1 MSDENTTE
9 ENTTAGNTSEEDAT
23 EEKIPKEL
31 AGKIGRSFAL
41 LYNRLSM
48 YNLDHPF
55 ASQALDDFFDIVDE
69 GLSYSSPI
77 VVIMYKDQFF
87 VEEEPLDPRINTSKM
102 LAHFKKTGIQ
112 SISFEAEVAEKELN
126 DFAAIFINAGKY
138 PTADV
143 MKEACT
149 DQKIVRIKINHVFYR
164 KVTEDDEVIDRK
176 TLEQQTGQ
184 PAGGSG
190 DADGSSALEMMAE
203 SVLMEE
209 LEKSLSLGNVLQN
222 PQAASQQVLA
232 AEAAAAKD
240 GTVPAGSGTVIM
252 QNLQQL
258 RDQVDAAAEG
268 DEQMNLQQMAQ
279 AVFDMKRNLLKG
291 IEAQKAAGVVFQNEA
306 EIIAEADELTDNVLL
321 QLIRD
326 EYQQGKISVQRLAHI
341 VRRLIPQPKEIQR
354 LLPKIKEVLL
364 EEGMALNE
372 FLQLTQELKKEL
384 QSEGLAHVLEKGAE
398 EIGISG
404 EDLVK
409 EISQDPRGAAE
420 LIYLASEI
428 RKGTGDDK
436 VLSDLLVDYV
446 ERVGSHLA
454 LDAADKHGVTGGKP
468 LRSIV
473 AKVET
478 TLLKGLQN
486 KDVDSNVIHQV
497 ARRLNQ
503 RFDDAMKKLEGQVIE
518 RRNNPSGAANP
529 SAAGREAVDD
539 EQELREAIDQ
549 MRDATGEQS
558 LEADSSQ
565 AAAEDLPAAPGRKKK
580 ELDPVQII
588 IPDGVLDRKTTL
600 FFLDKEIARY
610 TRYKTKFA
618 VVVLAINILRAR
630 RKMKGTLS
638 RNAVMNMVL
647 ERLTSIFRDTDIPG
661 MLDDG
666 KIMVVLPMVN
676 GLEAR
681 KAQSRILKAI
691 HEEPYELDG
700 IPLRVK
706 LAGITAV
713 FDIDVTPT
721 RKDFVARVDSD
732 ITDMLMRLQNI
743 QSIT

>member
-1 MSDENTTE
+1 MTE
-9 ENTTAGNTSEEDAT
+9 ENITEEDST

-48 YNLDHPF
+48 YSLDHPF
-55 ASQALDDFFDIVDE
+55 ASQALDDFFDIMDE
-69 GLSYSSPI
+69 GLSYSSPV

-126 DFAAIFINAGKY
+126 DFAAIFINTAEF
-138 PTADV
+138 PTADI

-176 TLEQQTGQ
+176 TLEQQTGKT
-184 PAGGSG
+184 GSG
-190 DADGSSALEMMAE
+190 SGEAGGSSALEMMAE

-209 LEKSLSLGNVLQN
+209 LEKSMSIGHVLQN
-222 PQAASQQVLA
+222 PQAVSQKLIA
-232 AEAAAAKD
+232 ADAAADKEGSA
-240 GTVPAGSGTVIM
+240 PAGSGSVIM
-252 QNLQQL
+252 HSLQKI
-258 RDQVDAAAEG
+258 RNEVESATGGDQ
-268 DEQMNLQQMAQ
+268 QMDMQQMAQ
-279 AVFDMKRNLLKG
+279 AVFDMKRDLLKG
-291 IEAQKAAGVVFQNEA
+291 IQAQKAAGIVFQNEA

-321 QLIRD
+321 QLIKD
-326 EYQQGKISVQRLAHI
+326 EYQQGKITVQRLAHI

-364 EEGMALNE
+364 AEGMALNE

-398 EIGISG
+398 QIGISG

-409 EISQDPRGAAE
+409 EISQDPKGAAE

-454 LDAADKHGVTGGKP
+454 LDAADKHGVQGGKP
-468 LRSIV
+468 LRNIV

-478 TLLKGLQN
+478 TLLKGLKN
-486 KDVDSNVIHQV
+486 KDVDVNVIHQV
-497 ARRLNQ
+497 ARRLNE

-518 RRNNPSGAANP
+518 RRNNPSGATK
-529 SAAGREAVDD
+529 EAVDD
-539 EQELREAIDQ
+539 EQDLQEVLDQ
-549 MRDATGEQS
+549 MRDTTGEQS
-558 LEADSSQ
+558 LQADPSQ
-565 AAAEDLPAAPGRKKK
+565 PAADDPSPAPGRRKK
-580 ELDPVQII
+580 EVDPVAII
-588 IPDGVLDRKTTL
+588 IPRGILDRNHLL
-600 FFLDKEIARY
+600 FFVDREIARLV
-610 TRYKTKFA
+610 RYKTKFA
-618 VVVLAINILRAR
+618 IVVLAINILRAR
-630 RKMKGTLS
+630 RKIKGTLS

-647 ERLTSIFRDTDIPG
+647 ERLVPIFRDTDIPG
-661 MLDDG
+661 MLDDN
-666 KIMVVLPMVN
+666 KIMIVLPMVPR
-676 GLEAR
+676 LEAR
-681 KAQSRILKAI
+681 KAMSRILKAV
-691 HEEPYELDG
+691 HEHPYELDG

-706 LAGITAV
+706 LAGITTE
-713 FDIDVTPT
+713 FDLDTTPT
-721 RKDFVARVDSD
+721 RMEFIARVEAD
-732 ITDMLMRLQNI
+732 INDMLLRLQNI

>member
-1 MSDENTTE
+1 MTE
-9 ENTTAGNTSEEDAT
+9 ENTT

-48 YNLDHPF
+48 YSSDHPF

-69 GLSYSSPI
+69 GLSYSSPV

-112 SISFEAEVAEKELN
+112 SISFEEEVLEKELN
-126 DFAAIFINAGKY
+126 DFASIFINTTEH
-138 PTADV
+138 PTADE
-143 MKEACT
+143 MKDACAAK
-149 DQKIVRIKINHVFYR
+149 QIVRIKINHVFYR

-176 TLEQQTGQ
+176 TLEQQGGQ
-184 PAGGSG
+184 PPGASGGDDS
-190 DADGSSALEMMAE
+190 SSALEMMAE

-209 LEKSLSLGNVLQN
+209 LEKSLSMGHVIEN
-222 PQAASQQVLA
+222 PQAVSQKMLA
-232 AEAAAAKD
+232 ADAAADKD
-240 GTVPAGSGTVIM
+240 GTAPAGSGSVIM
-252 QNLQQL
+252 QSLQKM
-258 RDQVDAAAEG
+258 RNEVDAAA
-268 DEQMNLQQMAQ
+268 DSDQPMNLQQMAQ
-279 AVFDMKRNLLKG
+279 AVFDMKRDLLKG
-291 IEAQKAAGVVFQNEA
+291 IEAQKAAGIVFQNEA

-321 QLIRD
+321 QLIKD

-341 VRRLIPQPKEIQR
+341 VRRLIPQSSEIKR
-354 LLPKIKEVLL
+354 LLPKIKETLI

-398 EIGISG
+398 EIGISS

-409 EISQDPRGAAE
+409 EISQDPKGAAE

-454 LDAADKHGVTGGKP
+454 LDAADKHGVQGGKQ

-486 KDVDSNVIHQV
+486 KDVDTQVIHKV
-497 ARRLNQ
+497 ARRLNE
-503 RFDDAMKKLEGQVIE
+503 RFDEAMKKLEGQVIE
-518 RRNNPSGAANP
+518 RRTNPSGAANP
-529 SAAGREAVDD
+529 AGAGKEAVDD
-539 EQELREAIDQ
+539 EQDLREVIDQ
-549 MRDATGEQS
+549 MRDGTEGQDLEGEP
-558 LEADSSQ
+558 SQ
-565 AAAEDLPAAPGRKKK
+565 QDAPGRSKKPV
-580 ELDPVQII
+580 DPVQIELPRGI
-588 IPDGVLDRKTTL
+588 LDRQHVL
-600 FFLDKEIARY
+600 FFIDKEIARLV
-610 TRYKTKFA
+610 RHKTKFA
-618 VVVLAINILRAR
+618 ALIMGINILRAR
-630 RKMKGTLS
+630 RKTKDPIS

-647 ERLTSIFRDTDIPG
+647 ARLARIFRDTDIPG
-661 MLDDG
+661 MLDDN
-666 KIMVVLPMVN
+666 KIMVVLPMVAR
-676 GLEAR
+676 LEAR
-681 KAQSRILKAI
+681 KAQSRILKAV
-691 HEEPYELDG
+691 HEHPYELDG

-706 LAGITAV
+706 LAGITTE
-713 FDIDVTPT
+713 FDLDVTPT
-721 RKDFVARVDSD
+721 RREFIARVEADM
-732 ITDMLMRLQNI
+732 TDMLLRLQNI

>member
-1 MSDENTTE
+1 MTE
-9 ENTTAGNTSEEDAT
+9 ENTT

-55 ASQALDDFFDIVDE
+55 ASQALDDYFDIVDE

-102 LAHFKKTGIQ
+102 LAHFKKTGVQ
-112 SISFEAEVAEKELN
+112 SISFEAEVMEKELN
-126 DFAAIFINAGKY
+126 NFAAIFINTAKY

-143 MKEACT
+143 MKEACEE
-149 DQKIVRIKINHVFYR
+149 QNIVRIKINHVFYR

-176 TLEQQTGQ
+176 TLEQQTGKGF
-184 PAGGSG
+184 GGSG
-190 DADGSSALEMMAE
+190 EVDDGSALEMMAE

-209 LEKSLSLGNVLQN
+209 LEKSLSIGQVLEN
-222 PQAASQQVLA
+222 PQAASQQLLA
-232 AEAAAAKD
+232 ADAAAGKD
-240 GTVPAGSGTVIM
+240 GTAPAGSGSVIM
-252 QNLQQL
+252 QNLQKMRQEVEAAVDG
-258 RDQVDAAAEG
+258 DQP
-268 DEQMNLQQMAQ
+268 MNLQQMAQ
-279 AVFDMKRNLLKG
+279 AVFDMKRDLLKG

-306 EIIAEADELTDNVLL
+306 QIIAEADELTDNVLL
-321 QLIRD
+321 QLIKD
-326 EYQQGKISVQRLAHI
+326 EYQQGKISVQRMAHI
-341 VRRLIPQPKEIQR
+341 IRRLIPQPKEIQR

-398 EIGISG
+398 QIGISG
-404 EDLVK
+404 EDLVR
-409 EISQDPRGAAE
+409 EISQDPKGAAE

-454 LDAADKHGVTGGKP
+454 LDAADKAGVQGGKP

-478 TLLKGLQN
+478 TLLKGLKN
-486 KDVDSNVIHQV
+486 KDVDTNVIHQV
-497 ARRLNQ
+497 ARRLNE
-503 RFDDAMKKLEGQVIE
+503 RFDEAMKKLEGQVIE
-518 RRNNPSGAANP
+518 RRQNPSGTTQK
-529 SAAGREAVDD
+529 AVDD
-539 EQELREAIDQ
+539 EQDLREVLDQ
-549 MRDATGEQS
+549 MRDTTGEQS
-558 LEADSSQ
+558 LEGEPSHP
-565 AAAEDLPAAPGRKKK
+565 AEDDLSAAPPGRRKK
-580 ELDPVQII
+580 EVDPVEII
-588 IPDGVLDRKTTL
+588 IPRGILDRNHLL
-600 FFLDKEIARY
+600 FFIDREIARLV
-610 TRYKTKFA
+610 RHKTKFA
-618 VVVLAINILRAR
+618 IVVLAINILRAR
-630 RKMKGTLS
+630 RKIKGTLS

-647 ERLTSIFRDTDIPG
+647 ERLVPIFRDTDIPG
-661 MLDDG
+661 MLDNN
-666 KIMVVLPMVN
+666 KIMVVLPMVPR
-676 GLEAR
+676 LEAR
-681 KAQSRILKAI
+681 KAMSRILKEV

-700 IPLRVK
+700 VPLRVK
-706 LAGITAV
+706 LAGITTE
-713 FDIDVTPT
+713 FDLDVTPT
-721 RKDFVARVDSD
+721 RREFVARVEAD
-732 ITDMLMRLQNI
+732 INDMLLRLQNI

>member
-1 MSDENTTE
+1 MTE
-9 ENTTAGNTSEEDAT
+9 ENTN

-31 AGKIGRSFAL
+31 ASKIGRSFAL

-55 ASQALDDFFDIVDE
+55 AAQALDDFFDIVDE

-112 SISFEAEVAEKELN
+112 SISFEQEVAEKELN
-126 DFAAIFINAGKY
+126 NFAGIFINTAEH
-138 PTADV
+138 PTAEA
-143 MKEACT
+143 MKEACAEEN
-149 DQKIVRIKINHVFYR
+149 IVRIKINHVFYR

-176 TLEQQTGQ
+176 TLEQQSGK
-184 PAGGSG
+184 AGDGSG
-190 DADGSSALEMMAE
+190 EADGSSALEMMAE

-209 LEKSLSLGNVLQN
+209 LEKSLSLGNVLEN
-222 PQAASQQVLA
+222 PQAASQQMLA
-232 AEAAAAKD
+232 AEAAAAKE
-240 GTVPAGSGTVIM
+240 GSAPSGSGSVIM
-252 QNLQQL
+252 QNLQQI
-258 RDQVDAAAEG
+258 RNEVDAAAEG
-268 DEQMNLQQMAQ
+268 DQQMNMQQLAQ

-291 IEAQKAAGVVFQNEA
+291 IEAQKASGVVFQNEA
-306 EIIAEADELTDNVLL
+306 QIIAEADELTDNVLL

-364 EEGMALNE
+364 EEGMALNQ

-404 EDLVK
+404 EDLVR
-409 EISQDPRGAAE
+409 EISQDPKGAAE

-428 RKGTGDDK
+428 RKGTGDDT
-436 VLSDLLVDYV
+436 VLQDLLVDYV

-454 LDAADKHGVTGGKP
+454 LDAADKQGVQGGKQ

-478 TLLKGLQN
+478 TLLKGLKN
-486 KDVDSNVIHQV
+486 KDVDAQVIHSV
-497 ARRLNQ
+497 ARRLNE
-503 RFDDAMKKLEGQVIE
+503 RFDEAMKRLEGQVIE
-518 RRNNPSGAANP
+518 RRQNPTGAANP
-529 SAAGREAVDD
+529 AAAAQEAVDD
-539 EQELREAIDQ
+539 EQDLREMLDQ
-549 MRDATGEQS
+549 MR
-558 LEADSSQ
+558 EAPEGQ
-565 AAAEDLPAAPGRKKK
+565 AAEVLAADQPAAPGRKKK
-580 ELDPVQII
+580 EFDPVAIELPPEI
-588 IPDGVLDRKTTL
+588 VDRKSIL
-600 FFLDKEIARY
+600 FFIDKEVARAL
-610 TRYKTKFA
+610 RYNTKFA
-618 VVVLAINILRAR
+618 VIMLAIQQLRAR
-630 RKMKGTLS
+630 RKIKGPLS

-647 ERLTSIFRDTDIPG
+647 KRLTHVFRDTDIPG
-661 MLDDG
+661 MLDDNRLM
-666 KIMVVLPMVN
+666 IVVPMLS
-676 GLEAR
+676 GLDAR
-681 KAQSRILKAI
+681 KAQSRILKNI

-706 LAGITAV
+706 LAGITTA
-713 FDIDVTPT
+713 FDPDVTPS
-721 RKDFVARVDSD
+721 RRELVARAESE
-732 ITDMLMRLQNI
+732 ITDMLMRLQHI